1 MRRCAAA
8 RVMRPA
14 RQARSCSRHA
24 HTQLRVSRSA
34 RAKFVE
40 PRHLPCASS
49 HCGKCGARGGEF
61 FAPRRS
67 RRLRFADSTSVI
79 LRALAGGVQSPR
91 TSTSSERA
99 MCSSRMPPLLPWSRC
114 CFSPAWLSFDSICLG
129 SHVYLEY
136 GITGSPS
143 FPPPTLG
150 TSLFRIRV

>member
-24 HTQLRVSRSA
+24 HTQLRVSGSA
-34 RAKFVE
+34 RAEFVE

-49 HCGKCGARGGEF
+49 HCGKCGARSGEF

-99 MCSSRMPPLLPWSRC
+99 MCSFCMPAPFAVVPLLLFTRLVEFRQYLFRQSR
-114 CFSPAWLSFDSICLG
+114 
-129 SHVYLEY
+129 
-136 GITGSPS
+136 
-143 FPPPTLG
+143 
-150 TSLFRIRV
+150 LFRIRAYRFAVFSSAHTRYLAFSN